1 MNTMTRD
8 EMIEFLKGMD
18 CRKKLLDEEKS
29 RIRGSVE
36 TMQEAIYRNNFARH
50 DDGSEGTDPGRC
62 SRRRCPAG
70 ILRVAKESLFS
81 ELNNLMVNTILDEK
95 DSQ

>member
-29 RIRGSVE
+29 RIRCSVE
-36 TMQEAIYRNNFARH
+36 TMQEAVYRNNFARH
-50 DDGSEGTDPGRC
+50 DDGSG
-62 SRRRCPAG
+62 
-70 ILRVAKESLFS
+70 
-81 ELNNLMVNTILDEK
+81 VN
-95 DSQ
+95 

>member
-29 RIRGSVE
+29 RISTFSMKYGMDMKENLLWSMFTPIQR
-36 TMQEAIYRNNFARH
+36 RWN
-50 DDGSEGTDPGRC
+50 C
-62 SRRRCPAG
+62 S
-70 ILRVAKESLFS
+70 
-81 ELNNLMVNTILDEK
+81 
-95 DSQ
+95 

>member
-36 TMQEAIYRNNFARH
+36 TMQEAIYRNKLSIFAN
-50 DDGSEGTDPGRC
+50 
-62 SRRRCPAG
+62 
-70 ILRVAKESLFS
+70 ISLK
-81 ELNNLMVNTILDEK
+81 VGVD
-95 DSQ
+95 

>member
-1 MNTMTRD
+1 MNTVTRD

-50 DDGSEGTDPGRC
+50 DDGSGVMWTSCIPRFTITGR
-62 SRRRCPAG
+62 SDTSTWDG
-70 ILRVAKESLFS
+70 
-81 ELNNLMVNTILDEK
+81 
-95 DSQ
+95 Q